1 MRIRPVQDADQG
13 YVIKLWEICGLTRP
27 WNDPQKDFAFARLT
41 PSSEILVGEIE
52 SQIIASVLVGHDG
65 HRGAIYYLS
74 VEPEHQGKGYGRAI
88 HQAAVDWLREQ
99 GVWKINLSVRSEN
112 QAVQKFYERL
122 GYVQNHVINL
132 GLRLAP

>member
-1 MRIRPVQDADQG
+1 MRIRPAQDADEG

-74 VEPEHQGKGYGRAI
+74 VEPEHQGKGHGRAI